1 MADRRPLA
9 FWRPGLPIDCD
20 AMGAKMLRFLG
31 LFAYGL
37 LVVAVFGLAAYTS
50 FSLFVRS
57 GITAVPTV
65 VGLTRA
71 EAAAVLA
78 DRGLA
83 LRGVVE
89 KGRYDDQVPAGRVLR
104 QDPDARTVVKRGSG
118 VELVLSLGPQRIEVP
133 NLEGKAFAAAQAT
146 LSGVGLGLGN
156 ALAAFKSGEPA
167 GTIMGQD
174 PDPGA
179 LVPPATG
186 VNLLL
191 AEPDQGERYI
201 MPDLIYRQYEEVR
214 PFFESQGF
222 RLGNVKF
229 ERYEGVG
236 SGVILRQFPLPGHPL
251 ARGDAVSLVVATTEE
266 IPEPSGFDPE
276 G

>member
-1 MADRRPLA
+1 
-9 FWRPGLPIDCD
+9 
-20 AMGAKMLRFLG
+20 MGAKLLRLLG

-57 GITAVPTV
+57 GITTVPSV
-65 VGLTRA
+65 LGMTRA

-78 DRGLA
+78 DQGLA
-83 LRGVVE
+83 LRRVAE

-104 QDPDARTVVKRGSG
+104 QEPDPRTVVKRGSG
-118 VELVLSLGPQRIEVP
+118 VELVLSAGPQRVEVP
-133 NLEGKAFAAAQAT
+133 NLEGKAFSAAQAA
-146 LSGVGLGLGN
+146 LSGTGLGIGN
-156 ALAAFKSGEPA
+156 ALAAFRGGEPA
-167 GTIMGQD
+167 GTILGQD

-179 LVPPATG
+179 MVPPATG

-191 AEPDQGERYI
+191 AEPGQGERFI

-214 PFFESQGF
+214 PFFERHGF
-222 RLGNVKF
+222 SMGSVKF

-236 SGVILRQFPLPGHPL
+236 TGVILRQFPLPGHPL
-251 ARGDAVSLVVATTEE
+251 ARGDAVSLVVATEEE
-266 IPEPSGFDPE
+266 IPEPGGFDP
-276 G
+276 GADDAPPPAG